1 MVNVFITGMAVVD
14 FVFAVD
20 EMPKRAEK
28 YRANDAAIVGGGCAA
43 NAAVAVARLGGNA
56 TLATRLGSDQ
66 LGDLIA
72 AGLTNE
78 TVNTQFVRRIEGA
91 RSAFSSIYIDKSG
104 ERQIM
109 NFRGTGLGD
118 DADWLQDAPNSDAFL
133 TDTRWVAGAVETM
146 KLARRQNVPGI
157 VDAEDPVDPEILK
170 LATHVAFSLQGL
182 VGLTGENDIAKALH
196 KVNDQY
202 PCWVCATDGANG
214 VYSINAGQLEHFPAY
229 PVTIKDTLAA
239 GDIWHGAFALGL
251 AEGKSEGDAIKF
263 ASAAA
268 ALKCT
273 VHGGR
278 EGCPD
283 RPTTEQF
290 LEENK

>member
-1 MVNVFITGMAVVD
+1 MANVLITGMAVVD
-14 FVFAVD
+14 FVFLVD
-20 EMPKRAEK
+20 EMPTLPEK

-43 NAAVAVARLGGNA
+43 NASVAIARLGGHA
-56 TLATRLGSDQ
+56 ALATRLGSDQ
-66 LGDLIA
+66 LGDLIVA
-72 AGLTNE
+72 DLINE
-78 TVNTQFVRRIEGA
+78 NVDLQFVQRIEGG

-109 NFRGTGLGD
+109 NFRGTGFGD
-118 DADWLQDAPNSDAFL
+118 DAEWLQCAPKSDAYL
-133 TDTRWVAGAVETM
+133 TDSRWVSGAIETM
-146 KLARRQNVPGI
+146 KLAQLHNVPGI
-157 VDAEDPVDPEILK
+157 VDAEHPVDPELLK
-170 LATHVAFSLQGL
+170 IASHVAFSLQGL
-182 VGLTGENDIAKALH
+182 IGLTGEGDVAKALH
-196 KVNDQY
+196 KVNDEF
-202 PCWVCATDGANG
+202 PCWVCVTDGANG

-229 PVTIKDTLAA
+229 TVTIKDTLAA
-239 GDIWHGAFALGL
+239 GDIWHGAFALSL

-283 RPTTEQF
+283 RSTTEQF
-290 LEENK
+290 LKENM